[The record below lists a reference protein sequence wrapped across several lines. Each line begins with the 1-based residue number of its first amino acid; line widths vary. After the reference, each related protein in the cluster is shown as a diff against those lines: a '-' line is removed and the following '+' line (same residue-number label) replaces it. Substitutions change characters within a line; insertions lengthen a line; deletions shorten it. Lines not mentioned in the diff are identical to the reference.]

1 VNAQRTGRPGK
12 SRPNR
17 RRRVRKILVT
27 LLAAAVAVT
36 VLVGLGA
43 HAVMTR
49 DYCNQHPV
57 VARIA
62 VSGDVAPVVER
73 AGEYYNRQHRMVS
86 GHCVRVAVQATAPS
100 TVTAGISRQAGRTPD
115 AWVPDSNLWI
125 DIARGTPAGAKL
137 VRTTPV
143 SVARSPLVIVMPRRA
158 AARMPAYGSSVSW
171 RFLMPESLGGP
182 SAALGLHAQFP
193 NPTRNG
199 AGLAILVG
207 LRKMFGYG
215 RPGRTAVAEFV
226 FNLQVVPPS
235 AGGALPSLASL
246 ARPLPGEKSA
256 TPVTVTTEQAAIAF
270 DQAHPRKP
278 LALRY
283 PEEGTFE
290 LTYPYAVTSSDP
302 ERTVI
307 ARQFGAVL
315 QSSYVSAYAQYAG
328 FRSAGGALGSWPA
341 SFGLTTA
348 EPKLRPLPGPALAA
362 RALGAWQ
369 KLNLGVRLLTLID
382 VSSVMAT
389 PVAPGGPTLEQ
400 VFAKAASIGLGRL
413 PDSTQLGLW
422 EFASKMQGTAPYK
435 QVVTVG
441 PLPGTFGLV
450 SRRQRIERLNHAAN
464 PIPGRA
470 ADLYGT
476 ILAAY
481 QSMVA
486 NYQPQYSNTMIVMT
500 AGVDNAP
507 GDISASHLV
516 RELKSL
522 YSRQQNIEI
531 LAIQLGRLG
540 NFSALRQV
548 AEATNGKAYDITD
561 PTDINSVFFQTM
573 GRRICQPHCPP
584 GPSATRPSH

>member
-1 VNAQRTGRPGK
+1 MNAQRTGRPGK
-12 SRPNR
+12 SRPSR
-17 RRRVRKILVT
+17 RRRVRKVLVT

-62 VSGDVAPVVER
+62 VSGDIASVVER

-86 GHCVRVAVQATAPS
+86 GHCVRVAVQAAAPS
-100 TVTAGISRQAGRTPD
+100 TVAAAISRHASGTPD

-125 DIARGTPAGAKL
+125 DVARSTPAGATL
-137 VRTTPV
+137 VHTTPV

-171 RFLMPESLGGP
+171 RFLMPEQIGGP
-182 SAALGLHAQFP
+182 SAGLGLHVQLP
-193 NPTRNG
+193 DPTRNG

-207 LRKMFGYG
+207 LRKMLGHG
-215 RPGRTAVAEFV
+215 RSGRAAMAAFV

-235 AGGALPSLASL
+235 AGGGVPSLVSL
-246 ARPLPGEKSA
+246 AKPLPGEPSA

-270 DQAHPRKP
+270 DRAHPGQP

-302 ERTVI
+302 VRTAI
-307 ARQFGAVL
+307 ARQFGTVL
-315 QSSYVSAYAQYAG
+315 QSSYVSAYARYTG
-328 FRSAGGALGSWPA
+328 FRSAGGTLGSWPA
-341 SFGLTTA
+341 SFGLSTA
-348 EPKLRPLPGPALAA
+348 EPKLRPLPGAALAT
-362 RALGAWQ
+362 RAVRAWR
-369 KLNLGVRLLTLID
+369 KLTLGVRLLTLID

-422 EFASKMQGTAPYK
+422 EFASNMQGTVPYK

-441 PLPGTFGLV
+441 PLPGAFGLV
-450 SRRQRIERLNHAAN
+450 SRRQQIERLNHAAN
-464 PIPGRA
+464 PIPDRPTA
-470 ADLYGT
+470 LYGT
-476 ILAAY
+476 ILSAY

-561 PTDINSVFFQTM
+561 PTRINYVFFHAM

-584 GPSATRPSH
+584 GPSATKSTP

>member
-1 VNAQRTGRPGK
+1 MNAQRTGRPGK
-12 SRPNR
+12 SRPSR
-17 RRRVRKILVT
+17 RRRVRTVLVT

-73 AGEYYNRQHRMVS
+73 AAEYYNRQHRMVS

-100 TVTAGISRQAGRTPD
+100 TVAAGISRSTGQTPD
-115 AWVPDSNLWI
+115 AWVPDSSLWI
-125 DIARGTPAGAKL
+125 DAARGTPAGARL

-158 AARMPAYGSSVSW
+158 AARTPAYGSSVSW
-171 RFLMPESLGGP
+171 RFLMPENIGGP
-182 SAALGLHAQFP
+182 SAGLGLHVQYP
-193 NPTRNG
+193 DPTRNG

-207 LRKMFGYG
+207 LRKMFGH
-215 RPGRTAVAEFV
+215 GRTGRAALAAFV

-235 AGGALPSLASL
+235 RGGALPSLASL
-246 ARPLPGEKSA
+246 ARPLPGEASA
-256 TPVTVTTEQAAIAF
+256 IPVTATTEQAAIAF
-270 DQAHPRKP
+270 DQAHPKQP
-278 LALRY
+278 VALRY

-290 LTYPYAVTSSDP
+290 LTYPYAITSSDRV
-302 ERTVI
+302 RTVI
-307 ARQFGAVL
+307 ARQFGTVL
-315 QSSYVSAYAQYAG
+315 QSSYVSAYARYAG
-328 FRSAGGALGSWPA
+328 FRSADGTLGSWPA
-341 SFGLTTA
+341 SFGLSTA
-348 EPKLRPLPGPALAA
+348 EPKLRPLPGPALAT
-362 RALGAWQ
+362 RALRAWQ
-369 KLNLGVRLLTLID
+369 RLNLGVRLLTLID

-389 PVAPGGPTLEQ
+389 RVAPGGPTLEE
-400 VFAKAASIGLGRL
+400 VFAKTASIGLARL

-422 EFASKMQGTAPYK
+422 EFASNMQGSVPYK

-441 PLPGTFGLV
+441 PLPGAFGLV
-450 SRRQRIERLNHAAN
+450 SRRQQIERLNHAAN
-464 PIPGRA
+464 PIPGRPTA
-470 ADLYGT
+470 LYGT

-516 RELKSL
+516 RELKSM
-522 YSRQQNIEI
+522 YNRQQRIEI

-540 NFSALRQV
+540 DFAALRQV

-561 PTDINSVFFQTM
+561 PTKINFVFFHAM
-573 GRRICQPHCPP
+573 GRRICMPHCPP
-584 GPSATRPSH
+584 GPSPSH